1 MGSNLGRL
9 QEDGQWRF
17 NPQREAAALGFLRRH
32 RGHHGELAGTG
43 ASPCYGA
50 RILTLGKIQ
59 QRLVPSG
66 LVTSASF
73 LQVWSAPDDFS
84 IALLVKARGGAAS
97 RGNNDSSWLSGEA
110 RLAAERLGDGGGSQR
125 RWRLDFML
133 KGSPRCSFYRG
144 KATTWCAR
152 LLGRVYLQ
160 IAPSNYDSCLDS
172 KKGDTSILVTIPYWF
187 NGVPWSYDSA
197 VGPLTRWAPG
207 DTVGDGAE
215 RGGSRQHRA
224 PSTGWLPCSPGRHQL
239 RQVGRDVLRGG
250 EGKTLASWAVAWVS
264 AQGQLRE

>member
-97 RGNNDSSWLSGEA
+97 RGNNDSS
-110 RLAAERLGDGGGSQR
+110 
-125 RWRLDFML
+125 
-133 KGSPRCSFYRG
+133 
-144 KATTWCAR
+144 
-152 LLGRVYLQ
+152 
-160 IAPSNYDSCLDS
+160 
-172 KKGDTSILVTIPYWF
+172 
-187 NGVPWSYDSA
+187 
-197 VGPLTRWAPG
+197 
-207 DTVGDGAE
+207 
-215 RGGSRQHRA
+215 
-224 PSTGWLPCSPGRHQL
+224 
-239 RQVGRDVLRGG
+239 
-250 EGKTLASWAVAWVS
+250 
-264 AQGQLRE
+264 